1 MRARLSLALLSLL
14 LLGGAAQAQMLA
26 DSDRI
31 IFRTGEELFGDCA
44 ASESHA
50 RGLCFG
56 YVMAIADVMAGAG
69 ARVDGLQACHEEAES
84 IEQLVATVT
93 DFLEENPAGRSIKA
107 DGLVAYALSL
117 KFPCVPR

>member
-1 MRARLSLALLSLL
+1 MRGCLRLALLSLL
-14 LLGGAAQAQMLA
+14 LCGTPTQAQMLA

-31 IFRTGEELFGDCA
+31 IFRTGEDLFADCI
-44 ASESHA
+44 ASEGHE

-69 ARVDGLQACHEEAES
+69 ARVDGLRACHEEAES
-84 IEQLVATVT
+84 IEQLVGIVT
-93 DFLEENPAGRSIKA
+93 EFLEANPAGRSIKA

-117 KFPCVPR
+117 EFPCAPG